1 VRPNDSVALQQLGAD
16 CAVGVSRRAKL
27 AENLIQETKPKLA
40 LIVFPETHH
49 AGHQMWHTA
58 AGDHELYKTRE
69 LDTSGSL
76 LADVYREIDLQIGKL
91 IERTGPETVMV
102 FALHGMKPALGSPA
116 FLADLLC
123 ANGFSSLLDWQSQS
137 WAERR
142 TSLLAGLKKK
152 APLSLRKFYY
162 RFAPPA
168 AIQQVARPT
177 MLPVY
182 DWART
187 RAFSLPTD
195 QYGWIRI
202 NLKGREEKGSVPI
215 DRYNE
220 TRAELET
227 MLRDL
232 REVDGQ
238 LLVRDLV
245 FTASKETALRHRL
258 PDIVVHWNDAAF
270 VPALRIAGTNIVA
283 QPVGIKT
290 GQHALDGFCL
300 INNKQKLNTD
310 KSILA
315 EEMGHLLARMAS
327 Y

>member
-1 VRPNDSVALQQLGAD
+1 MCIRDS
-16 CAVGVSRRAKL
+16 
-27 AENLIQETKPKLA
+27 
-40 LIVFPETHH
+40 
-49 AGHQMWHTA
+49 
-58 AGDHELYKTRE
+58 YKTRE
-69 LDTSGSL
+69 VDSSGSL

-102 FALHGMKPALGSPA
+102 FALHGMKAAMGSPA
-116 FLADLLC
+116 FLAALLC
-123 ANGFSSLLDWQSQS
+123 AQGFSSLLDWQSQS
-137 WAERR
+137 WAERQ

-152 APLSLRKFYY
+152 APLSLRKLYY
-162 RFAPPA
+162 RVAPPA

-202 NLKGREEKGSVPI
+202 NLQGREEKGSVSI
-215 DRYNE
+215 DRYEE

-232 REVDGQ
+232 KDINGQ

-245 FTASKETALRHRL
+245 FTAVSYTHLTL
-258 PDIVVHWNDAAF
+258 PTSD
-270 VPALRIAGTNIVA
+270 
-283 QPVGIKT
+283 
-290 GQHALDGFCL
+290 
-300 INNKQKLNTD
+300 
-310 KSILA
+310 
-315 EEMGHLLARMAS
+315 
-327 Y
+327 